1 MWIAVSGKMGTGKDY
16 IVNNIIKPFI
26 ENELKKTC
34 LIISFADMIKINL
47 MVHHNKSL
55 EELYQNTKYNTFCS
69 NKTPEIRQLLQ
80 SEGTEKGRDIY
91 GEDIWIKYLY
101 NWGLLHKSRGI
112 DFILIPDLR
121 FKNEYYFLK
130 SINAIIFRINAPNR
144 NELRLRKESS
154 NEEEYQKIK
163 NHISEID
170 LDSIED
176 TDSINIINN
185 D

>member
-34 LIISFADMIKINL
+34 LIMSFADMIKINL

-55 EELYQNTKYNTFCS
+55 DELYQNNCF
-69 NKTPEIRQLLQ
+69 NKTPEIRRLLQ
-80 SEGTEKGRDIY
+80 EEGTEKGRNIY
-91 GEDIWIKYLY
+91 GDDIWIKYLY
-101 NWGLLHKSRGI
+101 NSSLVHKSRGI

-130 SINAIIFRINAPNR
+130 SLNAIIFRINAPIR
-144 NELRLRKESS
+144 NETRLRKESS

-170 LDSIED
+170 LDDIDDPEV
-176 TDSINIINN
+176 INIINN
-185 D
+185 